1 VIVGHQKQIQ
11 FLTATRTSGRMGH
24 AFIFSGPGKTG
35 KKTVA
40 LEWLAQILGT
50 KLGEGSAHPDFLFVA
65 PLVDPKTGKT
75 AGEITV
81 DQIRGLIRKLYLKPS
96 IGKYKAALIDEAQ
109 AMNAEAQNALLKTLE
124 EPPGDALIIL
134 ITPDSRRLL
143 ATIRSRCQKLR
154 FNFVAQK
161 DLEILAKD
169 LVSRNGNKLD
179 EELMAEA
186 VKISFGRPG
195 RLAGFIADPERI
207 KKWQASEKEFVRVIK
222 SDLPEKF
229 IYSAKIVESEN
240 ISETLEI
247 WQAYFRNLMLK
258 TLQEAE
264 IPESRPLESSQSSGL
279 RGAGSKFV
287 FSKVKENPLTP
298 EKMSA
303 ILKKIHALTVIL
315 QTTNAS
321 PKLAIESFMMDI

>member
-1 VIVGHQKQIQ
+1 VIAGHQKQIQ
-11 FLTATRTSGRMGH
+11 FLEATRTSGRMGH
-24 AFIFSGPGKTG
+24 AFIFGGPNKTG
-35 KKTVA
+35 KKAVA
-40 LEWLAQILGT
+40 LEWLAQILGA
-50 KLGEGSAHPDFLFVA
+50 KLSEGSAHPDFLFVG
-65 PLVDPKTGKT
+65 PLTDPKTGKI

-81 DQIRGLIRKLYLKPS
+81 DQVRGLIRKLYLKPS

-124 EPPGDALIIL
+124 EPPGDALMIL
-134 ITPDSRRLL
+134 VTPDPRRLL
-143 ATIRSRCQKLR
+143 ATIRSRCQSLR

-169 LVSRNGNKLD
+169 LVSINGNKLG
-179 EELMAEA
+179 EELISEA

-195 RLAGFIADPERI
+195 RLAGFIAEPERI
-207 KKWQASEKEFVRVIK
+207 KKWQAKEKEFARVIK

-229 IYSAKIVESEN
+229 IYSAKIIENEN

-247 WQAYFRNLMLK
+247 WQAYFRNLMLDLLADK
-258 TLQEAE
+258 KELAVS
-264 IPESRPLESSQSSGL
+264 PGLSQKP
-279 RGAGSKFV
+279 RFE
-287 FSKVKENPLTP
+287 FSKIKENPLTP
-298 EKMSA
+298 EKISA